1 MPQPRG
7 RRRPLIVTL
16 TLAAVAGLLA
26 PGAGTAQERQPFT
39 YMGVLGDIQQSTTAN
54 PGRIHVSGSLS
65 FATADYFRG
74 GFDDVPDDLD
84 EVAIGPS
91 LSLIVELLRRPSGP
105 LEGLSV
111 TLGTQN
117 NLADQ
122 VQPVDSEVHDWYES
136 NNFVGLA
143 ARFAGGW
150 RAGTAYTIYSSPNDV
165 SPTIHELA
173 FAVGYGGDNVFGRLA
188 PQAKVAARVDDNDGV
203 YAELKVAPA
212 FRPLGPVLTLA
223 VPVVVGAGFD
233 DYYGADTGTSVYGSV
248 GLTAGF
254 PLRFVPPEYGAWT
267 FAVGGDVLVRDGDV
281 RRTGRGFDDQDTI
294 VVIGRASLDL
304 VY

>member
-1 MPQPRG
+1 MSRPR
-7 RRRPLIVTL
+7 RCSRAFLVTL
-16 TLAAVAGLLA
+16 ILATLSGLLL

-39 YMGVLGDIQQSTTAN
+39 YMGVLGDIQQSMTAN
-54 PGRIHVSGSLS
+54 PGHVHVSFSLAL
-65 FATADYFRG
+65 ATADYFRG

-84 EVAIGPS
+84 ELAFGPS
-91 LSLIVELLRRPSGP
+91 LSLILDAWRRPSGP
-105 LEGLSV
+105 LQGLSL

-136 NNFVGLA
+136 NNFVGVA

-150 RAGTAYTIYSSPNDV
+150 RAGTTYTIYSSPNDV
-165 SPTIHELA
+165 SPTVHELA
-173 FAVGYGGDNVFGRLA
+173 FAVGYGGDNVLGRLA
-188 PQAKVAARVDDNDGV
+188 PQAKVATRVDDNDGV
-203 YAELKVAPA
+203 YAELQLAPA
-212 FRPLGPVLTLA
+212 FTPLGDVVTLT
-223 VPVVVGAGFD
+223 VPVVLGVGFD

-254 PLRFVPPEYGAWT
+254 PLRFVPSDYGAWT
-267 FAVGGDVLVRDGDV
+267 FTVGADMLVRDGDI

-294 VVIGRASLDL
+294 VVIGRAGISL

>member
-1 MPQPRG
+1 MGKPRG
-7 RRRPLIVTL
+7 RVRPSIVL
-16 TLAAVAGLLA
+16 LVLAGVASLLA
-26 PGAGTAQERQPFT
+26 PAAGAAQERQPFT
-39 YMGVLGDIQQSTTAN
+39 YMGVLGDIVQSTSAN
-54 PGRIHVSGSLS
+54 PGRVHVSGSLS

-74 GFDDVPDDLD
+74 AFDDVPEDLD

-105 LEGLSV
+105 LENLSV

-165 SPTIHELA
+165 SPTVHELA
-173 FAVGYGGDNVFGRLA
+173 FAVGYGGDNLAGRLA
-188 PQAKVAARVDDNDGV
+188 PQAKVATRVDDNDGV

-212 FRPLGPVLTLA
+212 FTPLGEGLTLT

-233 DYYGADTGTSVYGSV
+233 DYYGAGTGTSVYGSV
-248 GLTAGF
+248 GVTAGL
-254 PLRFVPPEYGAWT
+254 PLRFIPPEYGSWT
-267 FAVGGDVLVRDGDV
+267 FAVGADVLVRDRDI
-281 RRTGRGFDDQDTI
+281 RRTGRGFDDQDTV

>member
-1 MPQPRG
+1 MSELRG
-7 RRRPLIVTL
+7 RSRPFVVPLV
-16 TLAAVAGLLA
+16 LAAVAGLFA
-26 PGAGTAQERQPFT
+26 PTATTAQERQPFT
-39 YMGVLGDIQQSTTAN
+39 YMGVLGDIVQSTTAN
-54 PGRIHVSGSLS
+54 PGRIHVSGGLS

-84 EVAIGPS
+84 ELTFGPS
-91 LSLIVELLRRPSGP
+91 LSLIVEAWRDPSGP
-105 LEGLSV
+105 LQNVSV

-150 RAGTAYTIYSSPNDV
+150 RAGTTYTIYSSPNDV
-165 SPTIHELA
+165 SPTVHELA
-173 FAVGYGGDNVFGRLA
+173 FAVGYGGDNVLGRLA
-188 PQAKVAARVDDNDGV
+188 PQAKVATRVDDNDGV
-203 YAELKVAPA
+203 YAELQLAPS
-212 FRPLGPVLTLA
+212 FRPLGEVVTLTVPIVL
-223 VPVVVGAGFD
+223 GAGFD
-233 DYYGADTGTSVYGSV
+233 DYYGANTGTSVYGAV

-254 PLRFVPPEYGAWT
+254 PLRFVPSDYGAWT
-267 FAVGGDVLVRDGDV
+267 VTVGADMLVRDEDI
-281 RRTGRGFDDQDTI
+281 RRTGRGFDDQDTF
-294 VVIGRASLDL
+294 VLIGRAGISI